1 MAATKNDLLPTI
13 WEVPDALWERFA
25 QPVLSESDPAPR
37 TGRPRADQRRCLD
50 GIIYRARTGC
60 QWNRLPR
67 QFGSSATVHRTLQ
80 RWECLG
86 IFDRLWALLIYHCEE
101 LHAVHWEWQA
111 ADGMLNK
118 ARFIGDGQKGG
129 IKRASQGLGRPKNK
143 KPKASSAGASAAR
156 VTSAGSVPT
165 RQTARRW
172 ASRPACLSRERA
184 AHYLSASRR
193 PT

>member
-1 MAATKNDLLPTI
+1 MTVTNTKKNDKDDLPTI

-25 QPVLSESDPAPR
+25 EPVLAEFDPAPR

-60 QWNRLPR
+60 QWNRLPDR
-67 QFGSSATVHRTLQ
+67 FGSFATVHRTLQ
-80 RWECLG
+80 RWERLG
-86 IFDRLWALLIYHCEE
+86 IFDRLWALLIYHCED
-101 LHAVHWEWQA
+101 LSAVHWEWQA

-129 IKRASQGLGRPKNK
+129 IKRASQGLGRPKK
-143 KPKASSAGASAAR
+143 HK
-156 VTSAGSVPT
+156 PT
-165 RQTARRW
+165 RSVTALGSAPTQQIEQSW
-172 ASRPACLSRERA
+172 ASRPVCLSRGTADR
-184 AHYLSASRR
+184 LLCASPQ